1 MDGKSIQI
9 EEEEQRTQ
17 DPEFW
22 NDPKSAEQQLRN
34 IARLK
39 SWVQGFN
46 GVLTAVDDLNVLAE
60 FLEAGESSEE
70 EVTSQYNE
78 ALTLTEAQASSALAS
93 KSSQSQ
99 RLA

>member
-9 EEEEQRTQ
+9 EEEEQRTH

-22 NDPKSAEQQLRN
+22 NDPKSAEEQLRK

-46 GVLTAVDDLNVLAE
+46 GVKTAVEDLNVLAE
-60 FLEAGESSEE
+60 FLEAGES
-70 EVTSQYNE
+70 T
-78 ALTLTEAQASSALAS
+78 
-93 KSSQSQ
+93 
-99 RLA
+99 